1 MVRALAVSILLTI
14 SVQASAKDCA
24 LVLMHGKWGSPESG
38 NIKEFTQ
45 AARQVCEVLLPEMP
59 WSGKRNYDQ
68 TYQDALR
75 DLSKEVRALREKG
88 YKRVIVA
95 GQSFG
100 ANGAIAYQAYI
111 GDADAVIALAPG
123 HRPELF
129 YDNGS
134 TRSEVDRAKKLVDE
148 AKGNTLLSVTDF
160 NQGKRRSLEARADV
174 FLSFFDPVG
183 LANMTKSTGEFKKST
198 PFLWVIGR
206 QDSLYPQ
213 GPAYAYAKA
222 PAHPKSQ
229 YLVVSATHVDTPR
242 VSAPL
247 VMEWIKALD

>member
-1 MVRALAVSILLTI
+1 
-14 SVQASAKDCA
+14 
-24 LVLMHGKWGSPESG
+24 MHGKWGSPESG

-59 WSGKRNYDQ
+59 WSGKKSYDQ
-68 TYQDALR
+68 TYQDALH
-75 DLSKEVRALREKG
+75 DLSKEVKALREKG

-100 ANGAIAYQAYI
+100 ANGAIAYQAHN
-111 GDADAVIALAPG
+111 GDADAIIALAPG

-134 TRSEVDRAKKLVDE
+134 TRSEVDQARKLVEDG
-148 AKGNTLLSVTDF
+148 KGNTLLSVNDF
-160 NQGKRRSLEARADV
+160 NQGKKRSLEVRADV
-174 FLSFFDPVG
+174 FLSFFDPAG
-183 LANMTKSTGEFKKST
+183 LANMTKSTSKFKKIT

-213 GPAYAYAKA
+213 GPAYAYEKA
-222 PAHPKSQ
+222 PSHPKSQ

-242 VSAPL
+242 VSASL
-247 VMEWIKALD
+247 VMDWIKNLD

>member
-1 MVRALAVSILLTI
+1 MVKALAVSLLLAV
-14 SVQASAKDCA
+14 SVQASAKECA

-45 AARQVCEVLLPEMP
+45 AARQLCEVVLPEMP
-59 WSGKRNYDQ
+59 WSGKRSYDQ
-68 TYQDALR
+68 TYADALH
-75 DLSKEVRALREKG
+75 DLSKEVKALREKG

-100 ANGAIAYQAYI
+100 ANGAIAYQAHI
-111 GDADAVIALAPG
+111 GDADAIIALAPG

-134 TRSEVDRAKKLVDE
+134 TRSEVDQAKKLVDE
-148 AKGNTLLSVTDF
+148 GNGKTLLSVTDV
-160 NQGKRRSLEARADV
+160 NQSRRRSLEARADA
-174 FLSFFDPVG
+174 FLSFFDPAG
-183 LANMTKSTGEFKKST
+183 LANMTKSAGNFKKST

-206 QDSLYPQ
+206 QDSLYTQ

-222 PAHPKSQ
+222 PIHPKSE

-242 VSAPL
+242 VSAQL
-247 VMEWIKALD
+247 VMDWIKNLD

>member
-1 MVRALAVSILLTI
+1 MAKALAVSLLLFF
-14 SVQASAKDCA
+14 SAQALAKDCA
-24 LVLMHGKWGSPESG
+24 LVLMHGKWGSPESE
-38 NIKEFTQ
+38 NIREFAQ
-45 AARQVCEVLLPEMP
+45 AARQICDVLLPEMP

-68 TYQDALR
+68 TYQNALHE
-75 DLSKEVRALREKG
+75 LSKEVKALREKG

-134 TRSEVDRAKKLVDE
+134 TRSEVDQARTLV
-148 AKGNTLLSVTDF
+148 AVGKGNTPLSATDF
-160 NQGKRRSLEARADV
+160 NQNNRRSLEARADV
-174 FLSFFDPVG
+174 FLSFFDPAG
-183 LANMTKSTGEFKKST
+183 LANMTKSTGSFKKST

-206 QDSLYPQ
+206 HDSLYPQ
-213 GPAYAYAKA
+213 GPSYAYSKA
-222 PAHPKSQ
+222 PAHPKSE
-229 YLVVSATHVDTPR
+229 YLVVSANHFETPR
-242 VSAPL
+242 ISAPL
-247 VMEWIKALD
+247 VMEWLKNLD